1 MKIILNESQYR
12 KILLESSKKD
22 MSDYLNELND
32 FAKMV
37 ISKTQDDLNINLKM
51 LFIWGAGVG
60 GVMGPLNEFIESGN
74 FNLNEFQ
81 TASILCAATAIL
93 FGESKSNIKKLTD
106 VIKEEGITSVFFKVL
121 NKGTKLKDTFLNF
134 IQSLN
139 MTLSSITNIMS
150 YAFIIPLLPMVW
162 EISQSGFDSKD
173 VKEIIIRLM
182 SFGITAVSGNLLR
195 ELVTKLLNR
204 FRD

>member
-12 KILLESSKKD
+12 KILIESSKKD
-22 MSDYLNELND
+22 ISDYLSELSG

-37 ISKTQDDLNINLKM
+37 IQKTQSDLNINLKM
-51 LFIWGAGVG
+51 LLIWGAGVG
-60 GVMGPLNEFIESGN
+60 GVMGPLNEFIEHGD

-93 FGESKSNIKKLTD
+93 FGESKSNIKKLIDT
-106 VIKEEGITSVFFKVL
+106 IQEEGLIDVLSKVL
-121 NKGTKLKDTFLNF
+121 EKGNKLKETFINF

-139 MTLSSITNIMS
+139 MTLSNITNIMS
-150 YAFIIPLLPMVW
+150 YAFIIPILPIIYDM
-162 EISQSGFDSKD
+162 SQSGFDSKD
-173 VKEIIIRLM
+173 VKEIVLRLL
-182 SFGITAVSGNLLR
+182 SFGATAVSGNLLR